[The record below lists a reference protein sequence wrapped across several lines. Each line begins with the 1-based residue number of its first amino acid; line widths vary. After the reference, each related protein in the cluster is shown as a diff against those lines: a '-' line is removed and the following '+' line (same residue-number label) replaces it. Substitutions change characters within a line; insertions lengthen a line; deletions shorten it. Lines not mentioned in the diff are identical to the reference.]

1 MHRTVRAAGA
11 LWIVVT
17 LALFGAAGIA
27 GAQEMDHG
35 RTRPTTRLAQSN
47 QIKTQDAVMAGLAGH
62 VRG

>member
-1 MHRTVRAAGA
+1 MHRTVRVAGA
-11 LWIVVT
+11 LWITLT
-17 LALFGAAGIA
+17 LALLGAGIA

-47 QIKTQDAVMAGLAGH
+47 QVKTQDAVMAGFAGY